1 MGRELVDENGEMGP
15 EAFEVAM
22 RRVVRAAGACRSA
35 FARLL
40 VSSSAYDTHFWIVYP
55 VQS

>member
-40 VSSSAYDTHFWIVYP
+40 VSSFA
-55 VQS
+55 